1 MRVLEVLEQRTAAER
16 LAPAVSRDLGTQPDR
31 EHRRVGMRKIERE
44 PHGRG
49 RFVPG
54 QDLVVAGCIG
64 MAGALAAMEK
74 KKEALEARFHGVF
87 LDRLKTAA
95 ESSLDLSQEFFEDPG
110 VTEWEYVEEGGILAA
125 LWNISGAYEQ
135 GISFSLLKIPVSQ
148 EIIEVCELFD
158 LNPYRLRSGHCMLM
172 VSDHGWDLAERLRE
186 MGAEAAVI
194 GKVERGIARK
204 MTGLGSTGFLERP
217 QPDEVLKLG

>member
-1 MRVLEVLEQRTAAER
+1 
-16 LAPAVSRDLGTQPDR
+16 
-31 EHRRVGMRKIERE
+31 MRKIERE

-64 MAGALAAMEK
+64 KAGTLAAMEK
-74 KKEALEARFHGVF
+74 KKEVLEARFHGVF

-95 ESSLDLSQEFFEDPG
+95 ERSLDLPQEFFEDPG

-217 QPDEVLKLG
+217 QPDEVLTLG

>member
-1 MRVLEVLEQRTAAER
+1 
-16 LAPAVSRDLGTQPDR
+16 
-31 EHRRVGMRKIERE
+31 MRKIERE

-64 MAGALAAMEK
+64 KAGALAAMEK

-95 ESSLDLSQEFFEDPG
+95 ERSLDLPQEFFEDPG

-125 LWNISGAYEQ
+125 LWNISGASEP
-135 GISFSLLKIPVSQ
+135 GISFSLLKIRVWQ
-148 EIIEVCELFD
+148 ESLVVWEL
-158 LNPYRLRSGHCMLM
+158 
-172 VSDHGWDLAERLRE
+172 
-186 MGAEAAVI
+186 
-194 GKVERGIARK
+194 
-204 MTGLGSTGFLERP
+204 LE
-217 QPDEVLKLG
+217 

>member
-16 LAPAVSRDLGTQPDR
+16 LAPAVSRDLGIQPDR

-64 MAGALAAMEK
+64 KAGALAAMEK

-87 LDRLKTAA
+87 LDPVLKRRRR
-95 ESSLDLSQEFFEDPG
+95 DLWICPRNFLR
-110 VTEWEYVEEGGILAA
+110 ILA
-125 LWNISGAYEQ
+125 
-135 GISFSLLKIPVSQ
+135 
-148 EIIEVCELFD
+148 
-158 LNPYRLRSGHCMLM
+158 
-172 VSDHGWDLAERLRE
+172 
-186 MGAEAAVI
+186 
-194 GKVERGIARK
+194 
-204 MTGLGSTGFLERP
+204 
-217 QPDEVLKLG
+217 